1 MLYLRVDGNV
11 GKTSLHFWQGESKKC
26 RGRWAVCLAVPY
38 TSQHTRWSA
47 LQEENEAVFSTVGT
61 ERI

>member
-26 RGRWAVCLAVPY
+26 RGRWAVRLAVPHP
-38 TSQHTRWSA
+38 SQYTRWSA
-47 LQEENEAVFSTVGT
+47 LQEEDETVFSTVGT
-61 ERI
+61 AGI